1 MKKSFERGN
10 VAVAKASV
18 AAGCM
23 YYFGYPIT
31 PQNEIP
37 EYLSQVL
44 PGVGG
49 QFVQAESEV
58 GSINMMLGTGATGK
72 RSMTSSS
79 SPGVSLMQEGLSYMA
94 GSEVP
99 GVIINVQRSGPGL
112 GGISASQ
119 GDYFQA
125 TRGGGHGDY
134 RTIVLAPATVQE
146 MYDLTVAA
154 FDLADQYR
162 TPVMVLADA
171 MLAQMKEPLEEWV
184 PEKKDFGKE
193 AWALT
198 GAKGRPARKVKSL
211 YLADGELADHN
222 WHLERKYAEIRAKE
236 AKAHLEVPADCELA
250 VVAFGSAA
258 RIAKTAVDRANEEGR
273 RVALVR
279 PVTLWPFP
287 EAPLRVLAEKKV
299 PFLVVELNTG
309 QMVED
314 VRLAVEGRSPV
325 SFAGYPPGY
334 LPSPD
339 DVYGEIAKRLAPQEK
354 PA

>member
-1 MKKSFERGN
+1 
-10 VAVAKASV
+10 VIAKAAV
-18 AAGCM
+18 AAGCR

-37 EYLSQVL
+37 EYLSRVL
-44 PGVGG
+44 PSAGG

-58 GSINMMLGTGATGK
+58 GSINMLLGTGATGK
-72 RSMTSSS
+72 RCMTSSS
-79 SPGVSLMQEGLSYMA
+79 SPGISLMQEGISYLA

-99 GVIINVQRSGPGL
+99 AVIVNVQRSGPGL

-119 GDYFQA
+119 GDYFQS

-134 RTIVLAPATVQE
+134 RTIVLAPASVQE
-146 MYDLTVAA
+146 MYDLTVRA

-162 TPVMVLADA
+162 TPVLLLADA
-171 MLAQMKEPLEEWV
+171 MLAQMKEQLEEWV
-184 PEKKDFGKE
+184 PEVKDFGKE

-198 GAKGRPARKVKSL
+198 GAAGRPARKIKSL
-211 YLADGELADHN
+211 YLGDGELAEHN
-222 WHLERKYAEIRAKE
+222 WQLARKYEEIQAKE
-236 AKAHLEVPADCELA
+236 ARARLEVPEGCGLA

-258 RIAKTAVDRANEEGR
+258 RIAKSAVDRANQTGR
-273 RVALVR
+273 RVGLVR

-287 EAPLRVLAEKKV
+287 SEELRRLAAQGV
-299 PFLVVELNTG
+299 PFLVVEFNTG

-314 VRLAVEGRSPV
+314 VRLAVDGASPV

-339 DVYGEIAKRLAPQEK
+339 DVYGEIVRRLAPEEK
-354 PA
+354 CA